1 MPKFN
6 QAPTITS
13 PNGVIVGVPVEVT
26 VDDNE
31 KAKAA
36 IQNSSAEL
44 GKIALDLSKQPGY
57 EYLAT
62 LDKDNDI
69 NWVQV
74 DLIQKNW
81 DYTQEGLTPGAA
93 ALIAIAITI
102 AAGPAGS
109 GLTASMV
116 ATNAAGIA
124 LQTQAVITLIN
135 NKGDISK
142 TLKDMASSDTIR
154 NMATAALTAGLT
166 AKLNLP
172 QMANNDFANKLV
184 NGVAEGATGAFVNA
198 AVNGVSL
205 EEALK
210 NSLRSSLVD
219 VFSAEIY
226 SGFVKDFDTNEFS
239 DNLAHK
245 LVAAGVGCVS
255 ASAKKQDC
263 DAGAIGAAVGEML
276 GDYLVDNTT
285 LLNAKEKADILNSAK
300 LLAGTVALITNINV
314 DIAASSAG
322 IAVENNALKQKD
334 VQDLLREIAIAQRK
348 GTTDEVYIAIQN
360 TYGEA
365 IAKSNNNWKEIQNC
379 YSTPTSTCMNQIK
392 KDYGNVRYD
401 ELKNAVTE
409 NSAVWNLIVSIEGYN
424 RVIASCNLSP
434 TVCLEKDYLN
444 KVGATAPYMVIGGSS
459 AQYINRSGYSV
470 AGISSSRLELA
481 NLRAP
486 NSRHHADKVIQGN
499 SNRAKN
505 QNTIID
511 RKVVDINADVK
522 AIRNGEA
529 SVTNGKYQINGRTYE
544 EHGGTL
550 YPVSGKGF
558 YSMNRGEYQAL
569 GVYNKFGNTPKATE
583 ILDNMNTTK
592 ATRDRALMIHKEL
605 K

>member
-1 MPKFN
+1 MLPDSSKS
-6 QAPTITS
+6 AS
-13 PNGVIVGVPVEVT
+13 DIVG
-26 VDDNE
+26 
-31 KAKAA
+31 A
-36 IQNSSAEL
+36 
-44 GKIALDLSKQPGY
+44 
-57 EYLAT
+57 
-62 LDKDNDI
+62 
-69 NWVQV
+69 VQ
-74 DLIQKNW
+74 
-81 DYTQEGLTPGAA
+81 
-93 ALIAIAITI
+93 
-102 AAGPAGS
+102 
-109 GLTASMV
+109 
-116 ATNAAGIA
+116 
-124 LQTQAVITLIN
+124 
-135 NKGDISK
+135 
-142 TLKDMASSDTIR
+142 
-154 NMATAALTAGLT
+154 
-166 AKLNLP
+166 
-172 QMANNDFANKLV
+172 
-184 NGVAEGATGAFVNA
+184 
-198 AVNGVSL
+198 
-205 EEALK
+205 
-210 NSLRSSLVD
+210 
-219 VFSAEIY
+219 
-226 SGFVKDFDTNEFS
+226 
-239 DNLAHK
+239 
-245 LVAAGVGCVS
+245 
-255 ASAKKQDC
+255 
-263 DAGAIGAAVGEML
+263 
-276 GDYLVDNTT
+276 
-285 LLNAKEKADILNSAK
+285 
-300 LLAGTVALITNINV
+300 
-314 DIAASSAG
+314 
-322 IAVENNALKQKD
+322 
-334 VQDLLREIAIAQRK
+334 
-348 GTTDEVYIAIQN
+348 
-360 TYGEA
+360 
-365 IAKSNNNWKEIQNC
+365 
-379 YSTPTSTCMNQIK
+379 
-392 KDYGNVRYD
+392 YD